1 MVNALSKG
9 GLEVI
14 RATCVYKTNERATG
28 LLNFLSNAYDL
39 KLFFETELCSELE
52 LKNPT
57 RYGTI
62 KPNVACLIAKINE
75 DFIVISLME

>member
-39 KLFFETELCSELE
+39 KLF
-52 LKNPT
+52 LKQSYVLN
-57 RYGTI
+57 
-62 KPNVACLIAKINE
+62 
-75 DFIVISLME
+75 